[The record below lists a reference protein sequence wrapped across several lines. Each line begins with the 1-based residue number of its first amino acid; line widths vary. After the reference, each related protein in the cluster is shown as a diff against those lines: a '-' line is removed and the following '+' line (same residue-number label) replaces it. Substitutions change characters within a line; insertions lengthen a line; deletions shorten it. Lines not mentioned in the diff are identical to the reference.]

1 MQDDK
6 VYQNIMWTSTIKRCI
21 MSIFY
26 IEPNAVQ
33 VGLERGQTK
42 TRRFWTGWIL
52 DAIKFTT
59 CQSKRYLWTNHL
71 IGLQV
76 YGCKKMP
83 DCFSS
88 YPSCLSVSH
97 RIHSIQESL
106 NSMFHV
112 SSCHW
117 LRVSEI
123 DRGIQIHKCY
133 IYLYLFTWRM
143 VALWTRPCG
152 RRGRLSGN
160 FSSKYC
166 TGHQIRL
173 EDTRVID
180 KVFHQISWIQLDK
193 RSCQMI
199 DCRKTV
205 DYAKIRLICKS

>member
-1 MQDDK
+1 MNQTQCRLGWKEEDK
-6 VYQNIMWTSTIKRCI
+6 PRHEGSGQAGYWLQSSSPPANQKGIINQSSHRTSSVCI
-21 MSIFY
+21 
-26 IEPNAVQ
+26 
-33 VGLERGQTK
+33 
-42 TRRFWTGWIL
+42 
-52 DAIKFTT
+52 
-59 CQSKRYLWTNHL
+59 
-71 IGLQV
+71 
-76 YGCKKMP
+76 GCKKMP

-97 RIHSIQESL
+97 IIHSTQESL
-106 NSMFHV
+106 KNSMFHV
-112 SSCHW
+112 SCCHW

-143 VALWTRPCG
+143 VALSTRPFG